1 MVIFILSILLIP
13 IIYSFLPLPKKKHL
27 KHLNNN
33 KSKSFGTCMN
43 TKKTIST
50 LSFISL
56 CLLATLFFYGP
67 QNTNTLPENND
78 EDDQPSFIQTTPSEI
93 YTTFTAEKSAQQKL
107 KLLVSEV
114 AYDDYKS
121 SLGPLPKSLRG
132 TRIPAAFTLDAEG
145 HLTITPSI
153 KSVIEYFLSATGE
166 ESLETI
172 IARIEEFISSQLE
185 EPARSEALD
194 VVAQYIGYKEAL
206 ITLESDLA
214 ENTKL
219 SGQNSDYLTMFQ
231 YRREARMNNL
241 SPEIYDAFFADEDK
255 ADSYTS
261 SLLEIGKNKDLTDEE
276 RNAQYLAAEQLLPK
290 QEQAIKQAERTRET
304 LKVNIQTARDEGAN
318 DENIFQMRADV
329 YGYDA
334 AERFATADKKKA
346 EWNSRF
352 EQYRQK
358 RQQILNNEGLSDT
371 DKTNEIDTLQGKV
384 FSQTEQRRLTTLDQ
398 LADKKAQL

>member
-1 MVIFILSILLIP
+1 MASNITVKLKTNK
-13 IIYSFLPLPKKKHL
+13 YTA

-93 YTTFTAEKSAQQKL
+93 YTTFTAERSAQQKL

-334 AERFATADKKKA
+334 AERFATADKKKE

>member
-1 MVIFILSILLIP
+1 
-13 IIYSFLPLPKKKHL
+13 
-27 KHLNNN
+27 
-33 KSKSFGTCMN
+33 MN

-50 LSFISL
+50 LSLISL

-276 RNAQYLAAEQLLPK
+276 RDAQYLAAEQLLPK